1 MRKLSLHIL
10 DLVQNSLAAK
20 ANFILISVTESN
32 AENLM
37 RIEVS
42 DNGAGIESERL
53 RRITDPFHTSRAGR
67 KIGLGLSLFQAAAE
81 RSGGG
86 LRVESSP
93 GKGTTVEATFLLNH
107 IDRAPLGRL
116 SDLTAVLMICN
127 PEVDFRVEWRRE
139 TGEVELDTRES
150 QPFFSRSVLVDPGVD
165 SNLYRYLAGIFDEE
179 PG

>member
-1 MRKLSLHIL
+1 MRELSMHIL

-20 ANFILISVTESN
+20 ASFIRISVAESTK
-32 AENLM
+32 ENLM

-42 DNGAGIESERL
+42 DNGSGIESGRL
-53 RRITDPFHTSRAGR
+53 RRITDPFYTSRAGR
-67 KIGLGLSLFQAAAE
+67 KIGLGLSLLQAAAE

-116 SDLTAVLMICN
+116 SDLMAVLMICN
-127 PEVDFRVEWRRE
+127 PEVDFRVEWRR
-139 TGEVELDTRES
+139 GAAGKVELDTREL
-150 QPFFSRSVLVDPGVD
+150 QPLFSRSVDPENGL
-165 SNLYRYLAGIFDEE
+165 NLYRYLAEIFDEE